1 MAPGVG
7 PIRPSSELPEVI
19 PQAKNDSSKTNKDK
33 SVHDVHKEDLQSSST
48 PGSGSGLRQ
57 QTSNSPVAVRPDEFD
72 YLHAAP
78 GAFKCALCRQWHTK
92 RCPWLINY

>member
-1 MAPGVG
+1 MAPGVE
-7 PIRPSSELPEVI
+7 PPELPEVN
-19 PQAKNDSSKTNKDK
+19 PQAKNDSSKTNKEK
-33 SVHDVHKEDLQSSST
+33 SVHDVHKEEPQSSST
-48 PGSGSGLRQ
+48 SGSGSGTFQ
-57 QTSNSPVAVRPDEFD
+57 YIPNPPVAVRPDEFD

>member
-1 MAPGVG
+1 MAPAVE
-7 PIRPSSELPEVI
+7 SSNTKS
-19 PQAKNDSSKTNKDK
+19 QNDSRKTNKEK
-33 SVHDVHKEDLQSSST
+33 PVHDIHKGEHHE
-48 PGSGSGLRQ
+48 SGSGTPQ
-57 QTSNSPVAVRPDEFD
+57 QISNPPVVVRPDEFD